1 MGSDLHIGMVKNHR
15 NLSNYEIIQ
24 IQIRHCEFTI
34 EKAINNNVSKLI
46 VIHGIGEGVLEKK

>member
-1 MGSDLHIGMVKNHR
+1 MEKVWEVDLHIGYLVINHR

-34 EKAINNNVSKLI
+34 KKAIKI
-46 VIHGIGEGVLEKK
+46 M